1 MKILITGIDGQ
12 LGNQLK
18 KSSLRGLKVI
28 GLKRKQFN
36 LLDNDH
42 CKKTILELKPDWII
56 NTAAFTAVDSAEKEI
71 KKAFDI
77 NAKAVETIAKTISS
91 YGGRLLQI
99 STDFVF
105 DGSKKT
111 PYLPTDKCNPINVYG
126 ASKLEGENLSLK
138 YPGTLILRTSWLY
151 GPSGNNF
158 CLKILDLHN
167 KAAKQSKNI
176 RVVNDQ
182 IGSPTD
188 TIQLS
193 KICWGLIKKQ
203 SKNEINERIFHW
215 SNRGIISWYDFA
227 ISIGKY
233 AEEYGLIEKAAS
245 VKSVS
250 SLDYK
255 TIAKRPAF
263 SALNC
268 TNTEKLLN
276 IKQLD
281 WVEALKSNLRIYSER
296 KGGK

>member
-18 KSSLRGLKVI
+18 ESSLKGLKII

-56 NTAAFTAVDSAEKEI
+56 NAAAFTAVDSAEKEI
-71 KKAFDI
+71 KKTFDI
-77 NAKAVETIAKTISS
+77 NAKAVETLAKTISS

-126 ASKLEGENLSLK
+126 ASKLKGENLSLK

-158 CLKILDLHN
+158 CLKMLNLHN
-167 KAAKQSKNI
+167 NAAKQSKII

-193 KICWGLIKKQ
+193 KICWELIKKQ
-203 SKNEINERIFHW
+203 SNNEINERIFHW

-227 ISIGKY
+227 VSIGKY

-245 VKSVS
+245 VKSIS

-263 SALNC
+263 SVLNC
-268 TNTEKLLN
+268 NNTEKFLN
-276 IKQLD
+276 IKQID
-281 WVEALKSNLRIYSER
+281 WVAALKSNLRIYAQR
-296 KGGK
+296 KLGK

>member
-18 KSSLRGLKVI
+18 ESSLKGVKII

-56 NTAAFTAVDSAEKEI
+56 NAAAFTAVDSAEKEI
-71 KKAFDI
+71 KKTFDI
-77 NAKAVETIAKTISS
+77 NAKAVETLAKTISS

-126 ASKLEGENLSLK
+126 ASKLQGENLSLK

-158 CLKILDLHN
+158 CLKMLNLHN
-167 KAAKQSKNI
+167 NAAKQSKII

-193 KICWGLIKKQ
+193 KICWELIKKQ
-203 SKNEINERIFHW
+203 SNNEINERIFHW

-227 ISIGKY
+227 VSIGKY

-245 VKSVS
+245 VKSIS

-263 SALNC
+263 S
-268 TNTEKLLN
+268 
-276 IKQLD
+276 
-281 WVEALKSNLRIYSER
+281 V
-296 KGGK
+296 